1 MWDAAVAAY
10 DKTFD
15 FSQYVRF
22 TLDRFIFSG
31 DGFISNRLMVSR
43 DGCCSSLILTICF
56 AEPKTSVWLK
66 THVKSSS
73 LSHSVSLSN
82 SMNKF
87 SLYKLWRLVH
97 QSKYFIEYKCE
108 WRALTIL
115 SLNLNWWPNSDIIF
129 SSNMNFVSRSAH
141 ALKFQNLRFNDNVML
156 RDLL

>member
-1 MWDAAVAAY
+1 MLLLQHTIKRLTFPNTYASLWIDLFSVVMALFLIGLWFQEMVAVVPWFWPLLCRAEN
-10 DKTFD
+10 F
-15 FSQYVRF
+15 
-22 TLDRFIFSG
+22 
-31 DGFISNRLMVSR
+31 
-43 DGCCSSLILTICF
+43 CLIKNTRKIKL
-56 AEPKTSVWLK
+56 
-66 THVKSSS
+66 S